1 MPLESGKS
9 RGAFEHNVKTEIE
22 AGKPQ
27 KQAVAVAY
35 SKQRED
41 AELPQAEF
49 GRQLAALIEEMNKKG
64 VSPALLK
71 QMVKEFT
78 EKMQPSTR
86 KDAEETKGEQSSE
99 DARMSAIEGRLSEV
113 EGKKGDAEDV
123 FDSVPAGLDPAKL
136 DAACTMMDA
145 LDKIFDAYCAARK
158 DAEDTAEIRTLVREL
173 AQLWYEHDRLENRG
187 RDQSKQKALMQKIKA
202 KQSEIDK
209 LRGEA

>member
-113 EGKKGDAEDV
+113 EGKKDANSFDRNKHGPITCTPFPTANGKEYKAVSRGTGEVAWGKTEDEAVDALVKKLESKSKKDAEDV
-123 FDSVPAGLDPAKL
+123 FDSIPAGLDPAKL
-136 DAACTMMDA
+136 DAACSMMDA
-145 LDKIFDAYCAARK
+145 LDKR
-158 DAEDTAEIRTLVREL
+158 VV
-173 AQLWYEHDRLENRG
+173 
-187 RDQSKQKALMQKIKA
+187 
-202 KQSEIDK
+202 
-209 LRGEA
+209 